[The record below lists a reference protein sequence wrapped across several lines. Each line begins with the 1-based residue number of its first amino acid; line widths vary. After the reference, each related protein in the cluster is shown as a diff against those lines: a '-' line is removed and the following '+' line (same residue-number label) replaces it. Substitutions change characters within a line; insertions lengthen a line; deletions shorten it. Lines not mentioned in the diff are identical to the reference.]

1 MKRNE
6 KENHCCTHG
15 YNIKCIIFKM
25 KKIILCLLVSSTL
38 YAQENPYAGITTR
51 NAFELTI
58 SEVKPI
64 LPPVAEILRPTVFLT
79 GISRYGKIYTAHLA
93 LKGKLPS
100 DNEFLSLRSGEKQ
113 HNIKMLKIKGDSV
126 FISNNGSEQ
135 VLTFKNNGLPSIV
148 LKSPSVRRSS
158 YEKDEKRSRS
168 SSKESKSKTPT
179 LPTPKPQ
186 IVRVPSRKP
195 QVDPR
200 IIEKG
205 LEYLSKTDNDEK
217 KEHVLK
223 RLESLQSGQSHIK
236 SDIDR
241 NERRRQY
248 DEWKKRND

>member
-1 MKRNE
+1 
-6 KENHCCTHG
+6 
-15 YNIKCIIFKM
+15 M

-38 YAQENPYAGITTR
+38 YAEENPYAGITTR
-51 NAFELTI
+51 NAFELTL
-58 SEVKPI
+58 SEAKPI

-79 GISRYGKIYTAHLA
+79 GISRYKEIYTAHLV
-93 LKGKLPS
+93 LKGQLPL
-100 DNEFLSLRSGEKQ
+100 DNRFLSLRAGEKQ

-158 YEKDEKRSRS
+158 SEKDEKRSRS

-179 LPTPKPQ
+179 PPTPRPQ

-195 QVDPR
+195 QIDPR

-205 LEYLSKTDNDEK
+205 LDYLSKTDNDEK
-217 KEHVLK
+217 KEYVLK
-223 RLESLQSGQSHIK
+223 RLESLQSGQNHIK

-248 DEWKKRND
+248 DEWKKRNN